1 MTSAPLQDAPPG
13 AEQVEERIVIHAN
26 ALLIGAAGVLLRG
39 PSGAGKS
46 GLSLELIHLAE
57 GRGLFARL
65 IGDDRVALM
74 RRHGRL
80 LARPHPAIA
89 GAIEER
95 GRGVLPIEFEPA
107 GVLRCLVDL
116 CGPRDETPPR
126 YPPEGSAEADLGGVR
141 LPRLAANAREAGA
154 ARKILSFIHQFVAF

>member
-1 MTSAPLQDAPPG
+1 MSGAPFPDG
-13 AEQVEERIVIHAN
+13 RDEDCVMMHAN
-26 ALLIGAAGVLLRG
+26 ALLLGSAGVLLRG
-39 PSGAGKS
+39 PSGSGKS
-46 GLSLELIHLAE
+46 GLGLELIQSAR

-65 IGDDRVALM
+65 IGDDRVEIV

-80 LARPHPAIA
+80 LARPHPSIA

-95 GRGVLPIEFEPA
+95 GVGVLRVEFEPV

-116 CGPRDETPPR
+116 RGPRDDAPRR
-126 YPPEGSAEADLGGVR
+126 YPDEADGQANLCGVA
-141 LPRLAANAREAGA
+141 LPRLAADAREAGA